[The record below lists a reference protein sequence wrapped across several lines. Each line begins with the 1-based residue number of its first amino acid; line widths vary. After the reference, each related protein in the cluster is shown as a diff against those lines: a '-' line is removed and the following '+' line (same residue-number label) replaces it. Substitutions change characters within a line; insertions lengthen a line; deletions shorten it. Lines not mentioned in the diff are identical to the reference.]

1 MKPLSTR
8 AIGVPR
14 SEIRVLLEMA
24 QSVPNAVHLEIG
36 QPCFPTPPHI
46 VEAGCRAAKD
56 GETRYTLNAGN
67 VSLREKFAADLTR
80 TTGAPTTADNIVV
93 TGGSMQ
99 ALSASFAA
107 LFNPGETALIPN
119 PGYPNYTMMAQVFG
133 IEPIYYPLYPDNGF
147 HIGMDDLESRIGP
160 STKVIVTNSPANPTG
175 AVFSE
180 TEVRELVALA
190 ERHDLYILSDEAYD
204 RIIFEGDHV
213 APRKFDTS
221 GRVISCYSFSKT
233 YSMAGWRIGFL
244 VASTEIAAIMT
255 KMQEVFV
262 ACASSVSQK
271 AAEAAIDGSQE
282 SVGAMVD
289 FYRGNRDVASEKL
302 SEAGIP
308 FVRPSG
314 AFYTLIGLPDGEADS
329 FAFAEK
335 LLKTT
340 GVVVAPGRTFGS
352 GTSRF
357 IRISLAVQQPV
368 LVDGLSRIIDLYPNF
383 CR

>member
-1 MKPLSTR
+1 
-8 AIGVPR
+8 
-14 SEIRVLLEMA
+14 MA
-24 QSVPNAVHLEIG
+24 QSVPDAVHLEIG
-36 QPCFPTPPHI
+36 QPCFPTPAHI
-46 VEAGCRAAKD
+46 VEAAARAARD
-56 GETRYTLNAGN
+56 GETRYTLNAGY

-80 TTGAPTTADNIVV
+80 MTGAPTAGDNIVV

-133 IEPIYYPLYPDNGF
+133 IEPVYYPLRPNNGF
-147 HIGMDDLESRIGP
+147 HIDVNDLESRVGP
-160 STKVIVTNSPANPTG
+160 DTKVIVTNSPSNPTG

-180 TEVRELVALA
+180 AEVRELVAFA

-204 RIIFEGDHV
+204 RIIFDGDHV
-213 APRKFDTS
+213 APRQYDTS

-244 VASTEIAAIMT
+244 VASAEIAAIMT

-271 AAEAAIDGSQE
+271 AAEAAIDGPQE
-282 SVGAMVD
+282 IVGSMVD
-289 FYRGNRDVASEKL
+289 FYRGNRDLAAEKL
-302 SEAGIP
+302 RAAGIP
-308 FVRPSG
+308 FVKPEG
-314 AFYTLIGLPDGEADS
+314 AFYTLIGLPEDEADS

-335 LLKTT
+335 LLVKT

-352 GTSRF
+352 GASRF

-368 LVDGLSRIIDLYPNF
+368 LADGLSRMIDFY
-383 CR
+383 RGA